1 MSLTTTKTRPNKGAR
16 GAESLV
22 QIASSPDKQIYLNPD
37 ENANSTVNRIQGNK
51 IMPFFDMSKNEGIRC
66 LFSGSTGSGK
76 SYMARQAIMQI
87 KPKKVYIF
95 SSIDDG
101 DYDKLPFDV
110 AKIDLNEII
119 NNTGYDTHQIYEL
132 MEDGCC
138 AVFDDIISYGVKLS
152 KPYLELR
159 LIMLQKSRH
168 KQQSVF
174 ICEQQGQAGNAKG
187 AREVLLNCQYFYCFP
202 RNNFRAFNNLA
213 KIYLG
218 LDSKQIDHMK
228 TLGRYIMINKN
239 YPGYYVS
246 NKEVGMI

>member
-1 MSLTTTKTRPNKGAR
+1 MSLQTRKTKTNEK
-16 GAESLV
+16 
-22 QIASSPDKQIYLNPD
+22 IAVSAGRDVYLDND
-37 ENANSTVNRIQGNK
+37 ENTGETEIAGSDFL
-51 IMPFFDMSKNEGIRC
+51 PFFDMSKKQGIRC

-76 SYMARQAIMQI
+76 SYMARKAIEQI
-87 KPKKVYIF
+87 KPKKVYVF

-101 DYDKLPFDV
+101 DYDNLKCDV
-110 AKIDLNEII
+110 MKVDLNALIAK
-119 NNTGYDTHQIYEL
+119 TGCNIHDIYEQ
-132 MEDGCC
+132 MEDGCL
-138 AVFDDIISYGVKLS
+138 AVFDDILSFGTKLS

-168 KQQSVF
+168 RKQSVF
-174 ICEQQGQAGNAKG
+174 VVEQTAQAGNAKG

-218 LDSKQIDHMK
+218 LNEKQIEHMK
-228 TLGRYIMINKN
+228 SLGRYVMINKN

-246 NKEVGMI
+246 SKEVGII